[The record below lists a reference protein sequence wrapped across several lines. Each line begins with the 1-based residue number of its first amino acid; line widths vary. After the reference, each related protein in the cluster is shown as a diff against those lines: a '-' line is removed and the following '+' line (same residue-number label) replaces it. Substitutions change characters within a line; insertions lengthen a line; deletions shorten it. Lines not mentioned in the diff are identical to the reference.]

1 VTNFIIYAIFLKN
14 ISHALPLQVWKSA
27 FLYIKK
33 IKKINKSSKNKW
45 EVIPSGGARVF
56 SMKGQIINKYY
67 II

>member
-1 VTNFIIYAIFLKN
+1 MRYLYKFGKVL
-14 ISHALPLQVWKSA
+14 
-27 FLYIKK
+27 FLYIQKNKK
-33 IKKINKSSKNKW
+33 IDKSSKNKW

>member
-1 VTNFIIYAIFLKN
+1 MTNFIIYAIFLKKDFTCATFTSLEKCFFIYKKN
-14 ISHALPLQVWKSA
+14 
-27 FLYIKK
+27 KK
-33 IKKINKSSKNKW
+33 IDKSSKNKW